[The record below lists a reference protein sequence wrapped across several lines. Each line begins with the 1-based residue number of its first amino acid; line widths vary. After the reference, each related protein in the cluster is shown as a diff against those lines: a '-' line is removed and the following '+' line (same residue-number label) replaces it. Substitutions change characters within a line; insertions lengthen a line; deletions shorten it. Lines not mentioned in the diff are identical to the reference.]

1 MVLHEKLGEAL
12 VIRFWALLLLL
23 GMAPLIHG
31 QEDFD
36 PLDPTDDD
44 AQMGIEVGTRIPE
57 FRAVDQNGKVWD
69 FDALKGPKGAVLVF
83 HRSADW

>member
-1 MVLHEKLGEAL
+1 MM
-12 VIRFWALLLLL
+12 RFLALLSILL
-23 GMAPLIHG
+23 MTPAIHA

-36 PLDPTDDD
+36 PFDPTDDD
-44 AQMGIEVGTRIPE
+44 AQVGLKVGAKIPE